1 MLARTPAARR
11 LAGGTTTSSRA
22 TAAAP
27 LRGVVARLAPARRRA
42 APARATADDDNAS
55 PSPSPSSSSS
65 TSSSTGRA
73 KDSGEAEWRKID
85 KKVNKYPGPRE
96 FKAIGV
102 DELADDGSTFAA
114 SMARCVTSVVGPVH
128 VECVQS
134 VPSRNGTYVAVRIGP
149 VFVHSPEQV
158 IEIFSNFKRD
168 KRVKFCM

>member
-1 MLARTPAARR
+1 MLAHTRTAVATRP
-11 LAGGTTTSSRA
+11 TTTS
-22 TAAAP
+22 AAP
-27 LRGVVARLAPARRRA
+27 LRTRPAAATGRRRA
-42 APARATADDDNAS
+42 TTPRATANSGDDDA
-55 PSPSPSSSSS
+55 PAPPAAPSSSRSS
-65 TSSSTGRA
+65 
-73 KDSGEAEWRKID
+73 DGEAEWRKID

-114 SMARCVTSVVGPVH
+114 AMARCVTSVVGPVH

-158 IEIFSNFKRD
+158 IEIFNNFKRD